1 METEKFIES
10 RKVEDYEIWTD
21 EGWVDIQEVHKTI
34 KFDVWTVET
43 ENFEIQCADEHIVI
57 GENREEIY
65 VKDLKIGDK
74 IITENGAE
82 RVIRVEKLDVE
93 PEHMYDLSIDS
104 ENHTFFSNGILSHNS
119 TLATIFMLWVAIF
132 NDDQR
137 ILLVANKENTAAEI
151 FRRIRIAYEG
161 LPNWLKAPVTY
172 YGLES
177 LELQNGSRISIT
189 TTTGTAGRG
198 SSANLLFV
206 DEMDFIECVE
216 GSTTIKLKNVT
227 TGKIEEMSIKDM
239 HDNSKHLLNFDNFQ
253 ILSDDGWK
261 LFKGIVKNDNIKSV
275 KLLFDDNTELICS
288 EDHELLSDSG
298 EFVLAKKSENTKLI
312 SDKGFKFV
320 KTVSEN
326 GKIDAYDVTEVE
338 GSRYYTNGVI
348 SHNCNMLSEFW
359 SSVYPIISSSKK
371 SKIIVASTPKDTSGL
386 LYKLYDGSVKG
397 TNNWAH
403 MKVLWSDVPGRDEK
417 WKNETIS
424 ALGDV
429 GTFRREFECVTGE
442 TLLTILNNNETSSI
456 TIEELYKLNKNG
468 IKVLTPSGFKNFNGI
483 QKLKKECL
491 ELVLKTTSL
500 KCSTNHKILT
510 KSGNFKFSNELT
522 VGEFIKTSNGYDE
535 IVKIQ
540 DSGFLDVYDLLN
552 VETKQYYTND
562 IVSHNCTFDEVGE
575 SAIDEGLFDDM
586 RKYTMEPMYIF
597 ENGCYLLWEKPNPER
612 LYVAGV
618 DIAEGVGKDATVI
631 QVLDITEPTRIK
643 QVAIYHN
650 NKISPSE
657 FTPKLR
663 EILQHWGDPLAMIER
678 NGCGAQVVDNLK
690 REFSYD
696 NIVNWGI
703 NKVANKK
710 SMQHGLVSHTNTKYT
725 GVMNQRYWV
734 NTMRCVQINDINTVL
749 DMKDFIR
756 NKSGHW
762 SAKNGAND
770 DRVMALVWA
779 LMILHEDIAPVYFDI
794 IDKDEFGK
802 PKVIKSVDY
811 GIRYFS
817 NPSSIYTNEKDGI
830 GGDSMPMIFG
840 GANSDNTDMDDLM
853 NQGWK
858 PLNY

>member
-21 EGWVDIQEVHKTI
+21 EGWVDIQEVHKTV

-74 IITENGAE
+74 IITENGPE
-82 RVIRVEKLDVE
+82 RVIRVEKLYVE

-137 ILLVANKENTAAEI
+137 ILLVANKESTAKEI
-151 FRRIRIAYEG
+151 FRRIRVAYEG

-261 LFKGIVKNDNIKSV
+261 SFKGIVKNENIKSV

-288 EDHELLSDSG
+288 EDHELLTDSG

-338 GSRYYTNGVI
+338 GGRYYTNGVI

-442 TLLTILNNNETSSI
+442 TLVTILNNNDELRTI
-456 TIEELYKLNKNG
+456 TIEELYKML
-468 IKVLTPSGFKNFNGI
+468 
-483 QKLKKECL
+483 
-491 ELVLKTTSL
+491 
-500 KCSTNHKILT
+500 
-510 KSGNFKFSNELT
+510 
-522 VGEFIKTSNGYDE
+522 
-535 IVKIQ
+535 
-540 DSGFLDVYDLLN
+540 
-552 VETKQYYTND
+552 
-562 IVSHNCTFDEVGE
+562 
-575 SAIDEGLFDDM
+575 
-586 RKYTMEPMYIF
+586 
-597 ENGCYLLWEKPNPER
+597 
-612 LYVAGV
+612 
-618 DIAEGVGKDATVI
+618 
-631 QVLDITEPTRIK
+631 
-643 QVAIYHN
+643 
-650 NKISPSE
+650 
-657 FTPKLR
+657 
-663 EILQHWGDPLAMIER
+663 
-678 NGCGAQVVDNLK
+678 
-690 REFSYD
+690 
-696 NIVNWGI
+696 
-703 NKVANKK
+703 
-710 SMQHGLVSHTNTKYT
+710 
-725 GVMNQRYWV
+725 
-734 NTMRCVQINDINTVL
+734 
-749 DMKDFIR
+749 
-756 NKSGHW
+756 
-762 SAKNGAND
+762 
-770 DRVMALVWA
+770 
-779 LMILHEDIAPVYFDI
+779 
-794 IDKDEFGK
+794 
-802 PKVIKSVDY
+802 
-811 GIRYFS
+811 
-817 NPSSIYTNEKDGI
+817 
-830 GGDSMPMIFG
+830 
-840 GANSDNTDMDDLM
+840 
-853 NQGWK
+853 
-858 PLNY
+858 

>member
-10 RKVEDYEIWTD
+10 HKVEDLEIWTD

-34 KFDVWTVET
+34 KFDVWAVET

-82 RVIRVEKLDVE
+82 RVIRVEKLDAE

-132 NDDQR
+132 NNDQK

-177 LELQNGSRISIT
+177 LELQNGSRINIT
-189 TTTGTAGRG
+189 TTTGTAARG
-198 SSANLLFV
+198 SSANLLFI
-206 DEMDFIECVE
+206 DEMDFIP
-216 GSTTIKLKNVT
+216 
-227 TGKIEEMSIKDM
+227 
-239 HDNSKHLLNFDNFQ
+239 
-253 ILSDDGWK
+253 
-261 LFKGIVKNDNIKSV
+261 
-275 KLLFDDNTELICS
+275 
-288 EDHELLSDSG
+288 
-298 EFVLAKKSENTKLI
+298 A
-312 SDKGFKFV
+312 
-320 KTVSEN
+320 
-326 GKIDAYDVTEVE
+326 
-338 GSRYYTNGVI
+338 
-348 SHNCNMLSEFW
+348 NMLSEFW

-371 SKIIVASTPKDTSGL
+371 SKVIVASTPKDTSGL

-417 WKNETIS
+417 WKNETIA

-429 GTFRREFECVTGE
+429 SIFNREFCVE
-442 TLLTILNNNETSSI
+442 
-456 TIEELYKLNKNG
+456 
-468 IKVLTPSGFKNFNGI
+468 
-483 QKLKKECL
+483 
-491 ELVLKTTSL
+491 
-500 KCSTNHKILT
+500 
-510 KSGNFKFSNELT
+510 
-522 VGEFIKTSNGYDE
+522 
-535 IVKIQ
+535 
-540 DSGFLDVYDLLN
+540 
-552 VETKQYYTND
+552 
-562 IVSHNCTFDEVGE
+562 FDEVGE
-575 SAIDEGLFDDM
+575 SAIDESLFSEM
-586 RKYTMEPMYIF
+586 RKYTMEPLYIF
-597 ENGCYLLWEKPNPER
+597 ENGCYLLWEKPNEEKI
-612 LYVAGV
+612 YVAGV

-690 REFSYD
+690 RDFNYD

-710 SMQHGLVSHTNTKYT
+710 NMQHGLVSHTNTKYT

-734 NTMRCVQINDINTVL
+734 NTAKCVQINDINTVL
-749 DMKDFIR
+749 EMKDFVR
-756 NKSGHW
+756 QKSGQW
-762 SAKNGAND
+762 GAKHGAND
-770 DRVMALVWA
+770 DRVMSLIWA
-779 LMILHEDIAPVYFDI
+779 LMILHEEIASVYFDI

-802 PKVIKSVDY
+802 PRVIKSMDY
-811 GIRYFS
+811 GIRYFN
-817 NPSSIYTNEKDGI
+817 NPTSIYTNEKNGL
-830 GGDSMPMIFG
+830 GGDSMPIIFG
-840 GANSDNTDMDDLM
+840 GSNSDNTDMDDLM
-853 NQGWK
+853 NQGWRH
-858 PLNY
+858 LNY

>member
-10 RKVEDYEIWTD
+10 HKVEDLEIWTD
-21 EGWVDIQEVHKTI
+21 EGWVDIQEVHKTV
-34 KFDVWTVET
+34 KFDVWVVET
-43 ENFEIQCADEHIVI
+43 ENFELECADEHIVI

-82 RVIRVEKLDVE
+82 SVIRVERLDVE

-132 NDDQR
+132 NDDQKL
-137 ILLVANKENTAAEI
+137 LLVANKESTAKEI
-151 FRRIRIAYEG
+151 FRRIRVAYEG

-216 GSTTIKLKNVT
+216 GSTEIEIKNKKTDKVA
-227 TGKIEEMSIKDM
+227 KISIKEA
-239 HDNSKHLLNFDNFQ
+239 HDKKENDNWE
-253 ILSDDGWK
+253 ILTDNGWK
-261 LFKGIVKNDNIKSV
+261 SFKGIIKNENIKSV
-275 KLLFDDNTELICS
+275 KLVFDDNTELICS
-288 EDHELLSDSG
+288 EDHELLTYSG
-298 EFVLAKKSENTKLI
+298 NFTTAKKSRNKKVSSQNKYKI
-312 SDKGFKFV
+312 V
-320 KTVSEN
+320 KSVIKN
-326 GKIDAYDVTEVE
+326 GNIDAYDVTDVD

-371 SKIIVASTPKDTSGL
+371 SKIIIASTPKDTSGL

-397 TNNWAH
+397 TNNWAN
-403 MKVLWSDVPGRDEK
+403 MKVLWNDVPGRDEK
-417 WKNETIS
+417 WKNETIA

-429 GTFRREFECVTGE
+429 GAFRREFEV
-442 TLLTILNNNETSSI
+442 
-456 TIEELYKLNKNG
+456 
-468 IKVLTPSGFKNFNGI
+468 
-483 QKLKKECL
+483 Q
-491 ELVLKTTSL
+491 
-500 KCSTNHKILT
+500 
-510 KSGNFKFSNELT
+510 
-522 VGEFIKTSNGYDE
+522 
-535 IVKIQ
+535 
-540 DSGFLDVYDLLN
+540 
-552 VETKQYYTND
+552 
-562 IVSHNCTFDEVGE
+562 FDEVGE

-586 RKYTMEPMYIF
+586 RKYTMEPLYIF
-597 ENGCYLLWEKPNPER
+597 DNGSYLLWEKPNEDR
-612 LYVAGV
+612 IYVAGV
-618 DIAEGVGKDATVI
+618 DISEGVGKDATVI
-631 QVLDITEPTRIK
+631 QILDITEPTRIK
-643 QVAIYHN
+643 QAAIYHN
-650 NKISPSE
+650 NKISPTE

-678 NGCGAQVVDNLK
+678 NSCGGQVVDNLK
-690 REFSYD
+690 REFDYD
-696 NIVNWGI
+696 NIVNWGVD
-703 NKVANKK
+703 KVANKNSSK
-710 SMQHGLVSHTNTKYT
+710 LGIVSHTNTKYT

-734 NTMRCVQINDINTVL
+734 NTIRSIQINDINTVL

-756 NKSGHW
+756 SKSGQW
-762 SAKNGAND
+762 SAKHGAHD

-779 LMILHEDIAPVYFDI
+779 LMILHEDVAPVYFDI

-802 PKVIKSVDY
+802 PKVIKSMDY

-817 NPSSIYTNEKDGI
+817 NPTSIYTNEKDGI

-840 GANSDNTDMDDLM
+840 GSNSDNTDMDDLI
-853 NQGWK
+853 NGGWK
-858 PLNY
+858 HLNY

>member
-21 EGWVDIQEVHKTI
+21 EGWVDIQEVHKTV
-34 KFDVWTVET
+34 KFDVWAVET

-82 RVIRVEKLDVE
+82 CVIRVERLDVE

-177 LELQNGSRISIT
+177 LELQNGSRINIT
-189 TTTGTAGRG
+189 TTTGTAARG
-198 SSANLLFV
+198 SSANLLFI
-206 DEMDFIECVE
+206 DEMDFIP
-216 GSTTIKLKNVT
+216 
-227 TGKIEEMSIKDM
+227 
-239 HDNSKHLLNFDNFQ
+239 
-253 ILSDDGWK
+253 
-261 LFKGIVKNDNIKSV
+261 
-275 KLLFDDNTELICS
+275 
-288 EDHELLSDSG
+288 
-298 EFVLAKKSENTKLI
+298 A
-312 SDKGFKFV
+312 
-320 KTVSEN
+320 
-326 GKIDAYDVTEVE
+326 
-338 GSRYYTNGVI
+338 
-348 SHNCNMLSEFW
+348 NMLSEFW

-429 GTFRREFECVTGE
+429 GTFRREFEC
-442 TLLTILNNNETSSI
+442 
-456 TIEELYKLNKNG
+456 
-468 IKVLTPSGFKNFNGI
+468 
-483 QKLKKECL
+483 
-491 ELVLKTTSL
+491 
-500 KCSTNHKILT
+500 
-510 KSGNFKFSNELT
+510 
-522 VGEFIKTSNGYDE
+522 
-535 IVKIQ
+535 
-540 DSGFLDVYDLLN
+540 
-552 VETKQYYTND
+552 
-562 IVSHNCTFDEVGE
+562 TFDEVGE
-575 SAIDEGLFDDM
+575 SAIDESLFDDM
-586 RKYTMEPMYIF
+586 RKYTMEPLYIF
-597 ENGCYLLWEKPNPER
+597 DDGCYLLWEKPNPNR
-612 LYVAGV
+612 IYVTGV
-618 DIAEGVGKDATVI
+618 DIAEGVGKDASVI

-650 NKISPSE
+650 NKISPTE

-678 NGCGAQVVDNLK
+678 NSCGAQVVDNLK

-696 NIVNWGI
+696 NIVNWGVDKI
-703 NKVANKK
+703 ANMNSSKL
-710 SMQHGLVSHTNTKYT
+710 GIVSHTNTKYT

-756 NKSGHW
+756 TKSGQW
-762 SAKNGAND
+762 SAKHGAHD
-770 DRVMALVWA
+770 DRVMSLVWA

-802 PKVIKSVDY
+802 PRVIKSMDY

-817 NPSSIYTNEKDGI
+817 NPTSIYTNEKNGL
-830 GGDSMPMIFG
+830 GGDALPMIFG
-840 GANSDNTDMDDLM
+840 GDNPENTDLDDLM